1 MVFPVLYPEEDV
13 RGHRLSRKQRQ
24 YIKGG
29 ELILVGPPRVR
40 QMRVKEG
47 EYKILT
53 VLYELNVFPYQI
65 LASILPI

>member
-29 ELILVGPPRVR
+29 ELILVG
-40 QMRVKEG
+40 
-47 EYKILT
+47 KIT
-53 VLYELNVFPYQI
+53 SAEFAI
-65 LASILPI
+65 MGI